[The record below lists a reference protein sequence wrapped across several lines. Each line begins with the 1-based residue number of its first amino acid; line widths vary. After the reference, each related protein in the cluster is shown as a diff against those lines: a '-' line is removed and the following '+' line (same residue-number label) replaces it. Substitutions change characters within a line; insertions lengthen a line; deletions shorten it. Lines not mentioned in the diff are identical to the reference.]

1 MAEGSLERSAR
12 RMAGFEIDGRPV
24 FARNITNADLERKDE
39 MDDDLAEL
47 RMEYADLEKQI
58 EESEDTDQR
67 RELRAEARRMMST
80 IRQRDTLLVSL
91 YIEDEQGE
99 RFSEEALLGTP
110 FRVVSKLSVKATEYA
125 FGVEDEEQRPT
136 TERNASG

>member
-1 MAEGSLERSAR
+1 MGMESDSR
-12 RMAGFEIDGRPV
+12 RMDGFMIDGRPV

-39 MDDDLAEL
+39 MDDELAEL
-47 RMEYADLEKQI
+47 RMEYAELEKQI
-58 EESEDTDQR
+58 EECEDTDRR
-67 RELRAEARRMMST
+67 RELRSEARQMMST

-99 RFSEEALLGTP
+99 LFSDESLLNTP

-125 FGVEDEEQRPT
+125 FGVEDEERPT
-136 TERNASG
+136 TGRNASG